1 MELAAPEPVPGR
13 WRQGLIARGRTTAR
27 EELRDA
33 RDRLIGSDP
42 GLSRLRQGIRAA
54 VAVATTAGV
63 QYAVARLTGVSGPT
77 LLLHVMLGCVLA
89 MNSATIIR
97 ETRRKTIVLT
107 TAGTPVAAALSATL
121 AVLTAPVHALS
132 IAAFVGV
139 SFLAVW
145 VRRFGPRW
153 FTWGF
158 IAWQAYFFSMFLKP
172 PLAALP
178 GLLLAVLVSSVW
190 VGILLVTVLY
200 DEPEARLRRTVDA
213 LRARARA
220 VVSASLEVLDDPA
233 SDAPVKA
240 LRRDLIR
247 TSEVALL
254 FDGQLSEQRALPS
267 GVAPGT
273 LRKWLVDLEIGVDEV
288 AGGAV
293 DIAEAVERGGP
304 GAPSRETLDAVR
316 PALRALGWG
325 ELEHA
330 RKAFAALDQPPHNT
344 IPVVRRLTNAGNLLL
359 DTVSDWLSGRVLEAA
374 RDTGSDTEVTHDRD
388 PGESGGQGNHA
399 RDGRPSPEA
408 EYGFEPVVRLFGG
421 NLPGSVAMATAAVA
435 GGDTSHWW
443 SPGRLRFTTRQAIQA
458 AVAAAIAMAAGEL
471 ISPQRFYWAALAAF
485 ITFTGAATTAET
497 FRRGMARTVGTLLGL
512 LAAIALAQVTTG
524 HDTLT
529 FVALIASIFLA
540 FYLQAISNA
549 AMVFFITLMLG
560 QLYALLHTFTDDLL
574 FVRLAETAA
583 GAFAGIIVSF
593 VVLPAPAGDTLVA
606 ARRNLLSHLG
616 DLLDD
621 LARVLAGAPA
631 QGDIYTAVVEIDEA
645 ARQVAMAQQVSI
657 RPRFVDADASAR
669 QHRVAVLGAC
679 AAATRSLTRAVL
691 GAPSG
696 LPDAPSAVCRV
707 LAEEARRLSRVP
719 NLRDQRPAAADR
731 PGLAEQVAGLL
742 ERADGIP
749 LLLSRRLQRL
759 ADAMALLTPR
769 GRW

>member
-1 MELAAPEPVPGR
+1 MDSPALLTGR

-42 GLSRLRQGIRAA
+42 GLSRLRQGVRAA
-54 VAVATTAGV
+54 VAVATTAVV
-63 QYAVARLTGVSGPT
+63 QYAVARLTGVTGKT
-77 LLLHVMLGCVLA
+77 LFLHIMLGCVLA
-89 MNSATIIR
+89 MNAATIIR
-97 ETRRKTIVLT
+97 ETRRTAIIKA
-107 TAGTPVAAALSATL
+107 TAGTPVAAALSATV
-121 AVLTAPVHALS
+121 AVLAAPIRPLS
-132 IAAFVGV
+132 VAAFVGV

-158 IAWQAYFFSMFLKP
+158 LAWQAYFFSMFLRP
-172 PLAALP
+172 PASALP
-178 GLLLAVLVSSVW
+178 GLLVAILVSSLW

-200 DEPEARLRRTVDA
+200 DDPEAHLRRTVDA

-220 VVSASLEVLDDPA
+220 VVSTSLEVLDEPT
-233 SDAPVKA
+233 SDRPVRA

-254 FDGQLSEQRALPS
+254 FDGQLSEQRALPP

-288 AGGAV
+288 AGSVV
-293 DIAEAVERGGP
+293 DLAEAVDHGGP
-304 GAPSRETLDAVR
+304 GAPGQDTVDAIR
-316 PALRALGWG
+316 SALQALGWG
-325 ELEHA
+325 DLDHA
-330 RKAFAALDQPPHNT
+330 QQHFAALGQPPHNT
-344 IPVVRRLTNAGNLLL
+344 LPAVRRLANAGSLLL
-359 DTVSDWLSGRVLEAA
+359 DTVTDWLSGRILRRAEEAGG
-374 RDTGSDTEVTHDRD
+374 DDHHDV
-388 PGESGGQGNHA
+388 
-399 RDGRPSPEA
+399 PE
-408 EYGFEPVVRLFGG
+408 EEFGFEPVVRLFGG
-421 NLPGSVAMATAAVA
+421 NLPGSMALATAAVA

-458 AVAAAIAMAAGEL
+458 AVAAALAMAAGEL
-471 ISPQRFYWAALAAF
+471 ISPQRYYWAALAAF
-485 ITFTGAATTAET
+485 ITFTGASTTAET

-512 LAAIALAQVTTG
+512 VAAIALAQVTSG
-524 HDTLT
+524 HDLAT
-529 FVALIASIFLA
+529 FVLLIACVFLA

-574 FVRLAETAA
+574 LVRLAETAA

-593 VVLPAPAGDTLVA
+593 VVLPAPAHDTLVA
-606 ARRNLLSHLG
+606 ARRTLMGHLG

-621 LARVLAGAPA
+621 LGRLLQGEPARADVYA
-631 QGDIYTAVVEIDEA
+631 AVVEVDEA
-645 ARQVAMAQQVSI
+645 ARQLATAQQVSI
-657 RPRFVDADASAR
+657 RPRFVDADASGR

-679 AAATRSLTRAVL
+679 AAATRSLTQAVL
-691 GAPSG
+691 NAPPA
-696 LPDAPSAVCRV
+696 LPGQPAAVCRV
-707 LAEEARRLSRVP
+707 LADEARRLADVP

-731 PGLAEQVAGLL
+731 PGLAEEVARLL
-742 ERADGIP
+742 EEATGIP
-749 LLLSRRLQRL
+749 LVLSRRLQRL

>member
-1 MELAAPEPVPGR
+1 MDTAPLLTAR

-27 EELRDA
+27 EEIRDA

-54 VAVATTAGV
+54 VAVATTAAV

-97 ETRRKTIVLT
+97 ETRRTTIIGT
-107 TAGTPVAAALSATL
+107 TAGTPVAAALSATV
-121 AVLTAPVHALS
+121 AVLAAPIHVLS
-132 IAAFVGV
+132 MAAFVGV
-139 SFLAVW
+139 SFFAVW

-172 PLAALP
+172 PVSALP

-190 VGILLVTVLY
+190 VCILLVTVLY
-200 DEPEARLRRTVDA
+200 DEPEARLRRTVDS

-220 VVSASLEVLDDPA
+220 VVSASLEVLDHPA

-247 TSEVALL
+247 TSAVALL
-254 FDGQLSEQRALPS
+254 FDGQLSEQRALPP

-288 AGGAV
+288 AGAAV

-304 GAPSRETLDAVR
+304 GAPAPETLDALR

-325 ELEHA
+325 ELEEA
-330 RKAFAALDQPPHNT
+330 RKAFATLGQHPHGSL
-344 IPVVRRLTNAGNLLL
+344 PVVRRLTNAGVLLL
-359 DTVSDWLSGRVLEAA
+359 DTVSDWRSGRVLQAA
-374 RDTGSDTEVTHDRD
+374 RDAGNPGSDPHH
-388 PGESGGQGNHA
+388 QY
-399 RDGRPSPEA
+399 DGDDQTTPEA
-408 EYGFEPVVRLFGG
+408 EYGFEPVVRLSGG

-458 AVAAAIAMAAGEL
+458 AVAAAIAMAAGQL

-485 ITFTGAATTAET
+485 ITFTGASTTAET

-512 LAAIALAQVTTG
+512 VAAIALAQVTAG
-524 HDTLT
+524 RDTLT

-540 FYLQAISNA
+540 FYVQAISNA

-593 VVLPAPAGDTLVA
+593 VILPAPAGDTLVA
-606 ARRNLLSHLG
+606 ARQNLMTHLA

-621 LARVLAGAPA
+621 LGRVLAGEPA
-631 QGDIYTAVVEIDEA
+631 QGDLYTAVVQVDEA

-691 GAPSG
+691 GAPSA
-696 LPDAPSAVCRV
+696 LPDTPSAVCRV
-707 LAEEARRLSRVP
+707 LAGEARRLADVP

-742 ERADGIP
+742 EAADGIP
-749 LLLSRRLQRL
+749 LLL
-759 ADAMALLTPR
+759 T
-769 GRW
+769 